1 MPGTIN
7 DRSIITNEVRKM
19 KTSFDN
25 LTVRLYKSTKGKA
38 IAYGSIVIDDS
49 FTVYI
54 NLYATKNPNSKY
66 PFIVTW
72 PTVKNTKGEFA
83 DQAFP
88 ITAKART
95 EIFDRVLEEFKKLD
109 I

>member
-1 MPGTIN
+1 
-7 DRSIITNEVRKM
+7 M

-25 LTVRLYKSTKGKA
+25 LTCKLFKSTKGKA

-49 FTVYI
+49 FTIRI
-54 NLYATKNPNSKY
+54 NLYSSKNPVSNY
-66 PFIVTW
+66 PFTVTW
-72 PTVKNTKGEFA
+72 PTVKNTKGEFV

-95 EIFDRVLEEFKKLD
+95 EIFDKILEEFKKLD